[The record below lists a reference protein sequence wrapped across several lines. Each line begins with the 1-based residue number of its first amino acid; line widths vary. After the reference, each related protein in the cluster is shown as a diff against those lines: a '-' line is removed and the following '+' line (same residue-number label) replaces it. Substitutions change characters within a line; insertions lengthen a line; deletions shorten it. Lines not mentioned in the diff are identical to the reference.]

1 MVKET
6 TIEDL
11 ARMVEKG
18 FGSTAKD
25 IKGLDSRMDKFD
37 SRMDKFDSRMDKFD
51 SRMDNLET
59 KVDDGFKRM
68 DERFGQVNARLDMI
82 EGDIKT
88 FVTKDEFEDLMG
100 RVKYLELKLGVESGK

>member
-25 IKGLDSRMDKFD
+25 IKGL
-37 SRMDKFDSRMDKFD
+37 DSRMDKFD